1 MSPSVEREIQ
11 GVVARAVD
19 EKLRPLILETR
30 KQLPPRVIPSS
41 ILDNTRGGEKIK
53 GLFQQLYIGESFR
66 TTNLSSGKGFG
77 IQALGKKKE
86 KKEKV
91 IKVVKSSLAIC
102 RYSIIEY
109 SGFKASAEEKKNEMS
124 P

>member
-1 MSPSVEREIQ
+1 MSTVSHKVLEDTSKIIVIFTFHTKEIRSRIPELILARDKAKQLLEDFGTEVFKLSEMSPSVEREIQ

-66 TTNLSSGKGFG
+66 F
-77 IQALGKKKE
+77 
-86 KKEKV
+86 
-91 IKVVKSSLAIC
+91 
-102 RYSIIEY
+102 
-109 SGFKASAEEKKNEMS
+109 
-124 P
+124 